1 MRHLFS
7 SNVIDALAQATCGGF
22 LRTSIILC
30 ACLINISLRQVTST
44 AHDLTFRSD
53 GDGISVFEKDHLV
66 ITYQAKA
73 KSQNGKWKR
82 ANYLHPVIYPS
93 GQVLTEDFPKDHP
106 HHRGVFWAW
115 HQTWVKDL
123 QYGDA
128 WACERFNWNVVSSKA
143 HRNHTGITITN
154 EVIWES
160 QPSSQQPE
168 TDETPESHVLPIL
181 LEKNWIHVHPMI
193 NTKRIIDISIS
204 ITAMQE
210 GVRIGG
216 SENVK
221 GYGGFS
227 VRMALDGSENFTSL
241 GEPLEPKTR
250 AIQGGAWVN
259 VSNKETGLTIIND
272 LNNPSVHQGKSD
284 WILRRK
290 SSMQNAAFPG
300 RQPISIDKQTP
311 LRLRYR
317 LVLHNGK
324 ASNDELEAISED
336 FQNTLAP
343 WHHQLPE

>member
-1 MRHLFS
+1 MSHLFF
-7 SNVIDALAQATCGGF
+7 NDVIDALAQATRRGC
-22 LRTSIILC
+22 LRTAIIFC
-30 ACLINISLRQVTST
+30 ACLSSVSLRPVTSS
-44 AHDLTFRSD
+44 AHELTFRSD
-53 GDGISVFEKDHLV
+53 GDGTSIFEQGQLV
-66 ITYQAKA
+66 ITYQATV
-73 KSQNGKWKR
+73 KSQKGKWKR
-82 ANYLHPVIYPS
+82 ANYLHPVIFPS
-93 GQVLTEDFPKDHP
+93 GEVLTEDFPKDHP

-115 HQTWVKDL
+115 HQAWVKDL
-123 QYGDA
+123 RYGDG

-143 HRNHTGITITN
+143 HRNHFGITIAN
-154 EVIWES
+154 DVIWES
-160 QPSSQQPE
+160 LPSSQQSE
-168 TDETPESHVLPIL
+168 TDETPKSHTLPIL
-181 LEKNWIHVHPMI
+181 HEKNWIHVHPMI

-204 ITAMQE
+204 LTAIQE

-241 GEPLEPKTR
+241 GEALEPTIQ
-250 AIQGGAWVN
+250 AIQGGPWVN
-259 VSNKETGLTIIND
+259 ISNKGTGLAIIND

-290 SSMQNAAFPG
+290 YSMQNAAFPG
-300 RQPISIDKQTP
+300 RQPISIDNQKP

-324 ASNDELEAISED
+324 ALADELEAISKD
-336 FQNTLAP
+336 LQNTLTP